1 MKFPV
6 YHTLYGDGT
15 VTRIYG
21 SRIDID
27 FSGKTVSM
35 VFPGAFSTGLSTTD
49 KELATLVKEASE
61 KVTRQFHSS
70 NSSSKTDVLKVINN
84 FSFDFLSSRV
94 KSLDFSSNEELFEL
108 IGYLAKPNV
117 VHGVWAEIP
126 ASALVEFKKYF
137 SDETI
142 MPITEGVTG
151 KGMSNKFGVQCRL
164 NLSCVDN
171 CPSILTPRLA
181 KGLGKQIVNRLNCTL
196 FVLQLVKFFGFHF
209 GNEKQNL
216 QKIRKIASDYGYL
229 TEFNKGFNR

>member
-1 MKFPV
+1 MKYQV
-6 YHTLYGDGT
+6 HHTLYGDGT

-27 FSGKTVSM
+27 FSDKTVSM

-49 KELATLVKEASE
+49 KELSALVKEASE
-61 KVTRQFHSS
+61 KVTRQFHTS
-70 NSSSKTDVLKVINN
+70 NVSAKTDVLKIIND

-108 IGYLAKPNV
+108 IGFLAKPSV
-117 VHGVWAEIP
+117 VHGIWAEIP

-151 KGMSNKFGVQCRL
+151 KGLANKFGVQCRL
-164 NLSCVDN
+164 NLSSVEN
-171 CPSILTPRLA
+171 CPPILVPRLA

-209 GNEKQNL
+209 GNEKQNI
-216 QKIRKIASDYGYL
+216 QMIRKIASDYGYSH
-229 TEFNKGFNR
+229 EFNNGYNR